1 MSSEPTGDQATA
13 STQSAWPARVVKSSP
28 LLAFQTLISFIE
40 APTTIR
46 CASGA
51 QAIDQTEVALLR
63 FARSPPE
70 SGSQT
75 FTVRSEEPEAS
86 PPPDQAK
93 DVTQVEWPLSVVF
106 SAQSDPQILTVASLD
121 PEARRSPLGDQA
133 TADTG
138 PE

>member
-1 MSSEPTGDQATA
+1 MSAEQTGDQATA
-13 STQSAWPARVVKSSP
+13 STQSAWPARVDNSSP
-28 LLAFQTLISFIE
+28 LLAFQTVNSFIE

-46 CASGA
+46 WPSGA
-51 QAIDQTEVALLR
+51 QAIGHTEVALVR
-63 FARSPPE
+63 FARSSPE

-75 FTVRSEEPEAS
+75 FTVLSEEPEAS
-86 PPPDQAK
+86 PPVDQAK

-133 TADTG
+133 TDDTG